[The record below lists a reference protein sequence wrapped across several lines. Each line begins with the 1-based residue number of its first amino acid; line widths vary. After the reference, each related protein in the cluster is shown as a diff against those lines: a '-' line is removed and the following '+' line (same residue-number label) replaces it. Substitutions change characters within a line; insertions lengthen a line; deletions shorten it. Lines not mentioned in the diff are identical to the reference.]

1 MMKTVEL
8 ISEFVTFMVYFTNEE
23 DSCGFVP
30 LITGILKFYV
40 IKK

>member
-8 ISEFVTFMVYFTNEE
+8 ISEFVAFMVYQTNEE
-23 DSCGFVP
+23 DSCDFVP
-30 LITGILKFYV
+30 LIRLKFYV

>member
-8 ISEFVTFMVYFTNEE
+8 ISEFVTFMVYLTNKE

-30 LITGILKFYV
+30 IIILKFYV
-40 IKK
+40 VKK